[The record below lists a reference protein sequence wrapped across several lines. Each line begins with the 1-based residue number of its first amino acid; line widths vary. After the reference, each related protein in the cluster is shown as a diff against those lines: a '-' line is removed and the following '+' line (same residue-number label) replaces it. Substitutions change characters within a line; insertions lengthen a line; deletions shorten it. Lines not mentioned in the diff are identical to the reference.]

1 MVDQGYLRVSDIP
14 PILGVT
20 KQRVSQI
27 VAERED
33 FPKPAKV
40 IGRHRLWRRKDVER
54 WLDASLGFGSC
65 GSEIGSPSL
74 SVELPTETVDAP
86 VPGTPSRAA
95 YRLGDP

>member
-1 MVDQGYLRVSDIP
+1 LLPRSSASASSWSAGQIEAPRSAQLPPTSWVPKSAEARALVEKGYLRQADVA

-40 IGRHRLWRRKDVER
+40 VG
-54 WLDASLGFGSC
+54 
-65 GSEIGSPSL
+65 
-74 SVELPTETVDAP
+74 
-86 VPGTPSRAA
+86 
-95 YRLGDP
+95 